1 MAKDEPGTF
10 SLRYGLRPR
19 PAGLLYDS
27 VPNTARV
34 GLLHIVQDYGAGDYE
49 PDVDVIDL
57 YREATRALR
66 VKRDSGACD
75 WEGGAWTELERIVST
90 CEWWAFY
97 DLCELITDHLERA
110 LGASDQF
117 QADANRLFDEECLGW
132 RLKGGL
138 VERVGT
144 QESQRLLDEARESLK
159 DARFAGPEEQF
170 AKAVRA
176 LSLRPQPDTANCVKD
191 AVGALEG
198 VARIVTG
205 RPSALLSKIVAEL
218 SRKKIL
224 HPALAKCFDGLY
236 AYRGDAGGA
245 AHGAVTAEPVPVAE
259 AEMALNTSAAL
270 IIYLVEKDAEVG
282 LSS

>member
-27 VPNTARV
+27 VPDSARV
-34 GLLHIVQDYGAGDYE
+34 GLLCIMHGYDARFSITRVYDQ
-49 PDVDVIDL
+49 
-57 YREATRALR
+57 ATRVLR
-66 VKRDSGACD
+66 VRWDS
-75 WEGGAWTELERIVST
+75 TVSEYPGIAFAAVEEMVNT
-90 CEWWAFY
+90 CEWWGFY
-97 DLCELITDHLERA
+97 DLCEIVMGCLRG
-110 LGASDQF
+110 GAPGAREF
-117 QADANRLFDEECLGW
+117 EGDANRLFQEEYLGW
-132 RLKGGL
+132 RLKEGL

-144 QESQRLLDEARESLK
+144 EQSERLLDETRHFLE
-159 DARFAGPEEQF
+159 DVRFAGPEEQF

-176 LSLRPQPDTANCVKD
+176 LSVRPDPDTANCVKD

-198 VARIVTG
+198 VARIVTS
-205 RPSALLSKIVAEL
+205 RPSAVLSRIVADL
-218 SRKKIL
+218 RDKKIL

-236 AYRGDAGGA
+236 GYRGDAEGA
-245 AHGAVTAEPVPVAE
+245 AHGAVTGEPVPVAE

-270 IIYLVEKDAEVG
+270 IIYLVNKDAEVG